1 MFLELFAGLSNFPVP
16 TAASNGAAATG
27 QANPQEDARRWKSF
41 RALTVFGG
49 RLPPSGFQAGRF
61 WRFEK
66 PAKLPRI
73 RRRRSDFCVGR
84 IIFRAK
90 TVSLPFPRLQ
100 IRRISAE
107 TGGDRRRRILR
118 ILRFGKG
125 ETATVQNYNLKCAA
139 WRGRDTP
146 TSASL
151 SKPAEKKNHT
161 KFDDCNCKKA
171 VKNRSL
177 IGDMALKA
185 ALPTAKGRQFRKE
198 LKPFRQA
205 TLLEI
210 RNGSFAAFSTV
221 RRSTCI
227 QAARG
232 RFLSMPFGGESG
244 DWFPALTSPRPNGR
258 QPYALRFSL
267 KSEAFFIS
275 DRLFSKNFITA
286 GMAFKAEPAYGAAS
300 PPAVASMRPARPP
313 VLPDRPVRSIDRL

>member
-1 MFLELFAGLSNFPVP
+1 M
-16 TAASNGAAATG
+16 
-27 QANPQEDARRWKSF
+27 
-41 RALTVFGG
+41 
-49 RLPPSGFQAGRF
+49 
-61 WRFEK
+61 
-66 PAKLPRI
+66 
-73 RRRRSDFCVGR
+73 
-84 IIFRAK
+84 
-90 TVSLPFPRLQ
+90 PFPRPQ

-107 TGGDRRRRILR
+107 TGGDRRRRIRR

-221 RRSTCI
+221 RRSACF
-227 QAARG
+227 QAACG
-232 RFLSMPFGGESG
+232 RFFKHAVWRRERKSVPGADHVAPQRQTAQPLAVLPEKRGVFH
-244 DWFPALTSPRPNGR
+244 FRPALFEKSHNGR
-258 QPYALRFSL
+258 HGLQSRTGIWHGVSAGGCVNAPRT
-267 KSEAFFIS
+267 
-275 DRLFSKNFITA
+275 TA
-286 GMAFKAEPAYGAAS
+286 GFAGQAGSEH
-300 PPAVASMRPARPP
+300 
-313 VLPDRPVRSIDRL
+313 